1 MKKLVSP
8 QGLIDG
14 KYEDPNLSEAIHE
27 RVDNK
32 LTVSYRH
39 DFGEDI
45 QVTPQ
50 LSYELVNGQV
60 TLIELSYT
68 IENPTP
74 ERLEKFCFECAIL

>member
-1 MKKLVSP
+1 MKKLISP

-50 LSYELVNGQV
+50 LS
-60 TLIELSYT
+60 
-68 IENPTP
+68 
-74 ERLEKFCFECAIL
+74 

>member
-39 DFGEDI
+39 DFGEDN

-50 LSYELVNGQV
+50 LYYELVNGQV
-60 TLIELSYT
+60 TLIELS
-68 IENPTP
+68 
-74 ERLEKFCFECAIL
+74 